1 MDVDPQGHL
10 RPVQKVRSRRR
21 SLSAL
26 VKNTLADCRNQDD
39 PRIIVATSDADDAA
53 QTVRDQILAKLPNAE
68 IILANIGPT
77 ITSHTG
83 LGCVAVFSFGKTK
96 RQ

>member
-1 MDVDPQGHL
+1 D
-10 RPVQKVRSRRR
+10 
-21 SLSAL
+21 
-26 VKNTLADCRNQDD
+26 
-39 PRIIVATSDADDAA
+39 
-53 QTVRDQILAKLPNAE
+53 AE
-68 IILANIGPT
+68 ILLEHIGPT